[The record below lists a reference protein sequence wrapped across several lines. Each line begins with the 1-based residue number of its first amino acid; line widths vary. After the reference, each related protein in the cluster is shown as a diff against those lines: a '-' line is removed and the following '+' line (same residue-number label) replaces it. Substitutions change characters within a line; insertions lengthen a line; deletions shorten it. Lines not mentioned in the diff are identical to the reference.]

1 MLNLTSASP
10 SFSSREGGGGEPHED
25 FGSVRPWILR
35 RTDFGHNDPLMH
47 ELKLKI
53 VKLSPI
59 S

>member
-10 SFSSREGGGGEPHED
+10 SFSSREGGGGEPEED
-25 FGSVRPWILR
+25 FGSVRPWIFR
-35 RTDFGHNDPLMH
+35 STDFGHYDRLLH